1 MTRINVVP
9 PAELCDQH
17 LLAEHRELTRIPNH
31 LAKQGGYIASMGL
44 QMTDYCL
51 GTGHVRFFY
60 NKMAFLRKRHLALMT
75 ELKARGF
82 KAESRWP
89 AHMPYYPDFW
99 KDYEPTEYALRINRE
114 RIAERLSTMIRK
126 PTWTPHKPNVVFATG
141 SKDPIPGLRKAD
153 RRFFVV
159 GEQA

>member
-9 PAELCDQH
+9 PEELCDQH
-17 LLAEHRELTRIPNH
+17 LRAEFRELTRIPN
-31 LAKQGGYIASMGL
+31 YIAKNGGCLAAMGL

-60 NKMAFLRKRHLALMT
+60 DKLAFLRKRHLALMA

-89 AHMPYYPDFW
+89 AYMPYYPAFW

-114 RIAERLSTMIRK
+114 RIEESKARMKSKPRFTVRQPLLPRK
-126 PTWTPHKPNVVFATG
+126 SIDISVWPCTKRFA
-141 SKDPIPGLRKAD
+141 
-153 RRFFVV
+153 V
-159 GEQA
+159 GEAV